1 MKKTETCY
9 MCESTATSREHAPP
23 RCIFPEQKD
32 TQNRTN
38 FRKNLIKVPSC
49 DAHNT
54 EKSKEDSYLMHILPI
69 SIGTNDVGINQFLT
83 KIQRAIARRPKLFE
97 QIVDKAK
104 PVLIHDTIQDKWF
117 HAAAINVDESRIHK
131 IIEMNARAIYFHK
144 NHKKFIGKITVHT
157 NFTLDLN
164 NRFINDTQEELFNMS
179 NALLND
185 SPALGENPEVFSYRF
200 ARENNIE
207 LLEFKYYGFTK
218 GLAILHHN

>member
-1 MKKTETCY
+1 

-32 TQNRTN
+32 TPNRTD

-54 EKSKEDSYLMHILPI
+54 EKSKEDSYLMHILPT

-83 KIQRAIARRPKLFE
+83 KVQRAIARRPKLFG

-104 PVLIHDTIQDKWF
+104 PVLVHDTIKDKWF
-117 HAAAINVDESRIHK
+117 HGTAININADRIHK
-131 IIEMNARAIYFHK
+131 IIEMNARAIYFHE
-144 NHKKFIGKITVHT
+144 NHKKFIGKITTHT
-157 NFTLDLN
+157 NFTIDLN
-164 NRFINDTQEELFNMS
+164 NRFINDKQKELFNES
-179 NALLND
+179 NSLLNN
-185 SPALGENPEVFSYRF
+185 SPSLGENPEVFSYRF
-200 ARENNIE
+200 ARVNNIE
-207 LLEFKYYGFTK
+207 LIEFKYYDFTK